1 MQQGQQRLADQ
12 GDQERPGRQALSLRV
27 ISLAI
32 IVAGV
37 IIEFATAGAQIG
49 NAIAAVGIAGYVY
62 DFFKRRQGPPL

>member
-1 MQQGQQRLADQ
+1 M
-12 GDQERPGRQALSLRV
+12 SLRV

-32 IVAGV
+32 IVVGV

>member
-32 IVAGV
+32 IVVGV